1 MRVFRVFNP
10 EFAVVEYC
18 RIPGAPGRLPHMST
32 HATDIETVLLDIVR
46 NDLAVDIP
54 AIDRSARLI
63 ADLGLDSVAFAVA
76 LVAIE
81 ERLAVRVSE
90 RELIECET
98 VGDVERMVCRHRG
111 PSVSD
116 DRPAS

>member
-1 MRVFRVFNP
+1 MP
-10 EFAVVEYC
+10 DAS
-18 RIPGAPGRLPHMST
+18 GRFLMSAQ
-32 HATDIETVLLDIVR
+32 ATDIETVLLDIVR
-46 NDLAVDIP
+46 NDLAVE
-54 AIDRSARLI
+54 SAAMDGSSRLI

-90 RELIECET
+90 QELIECET

-111 PSVSD
+111 ISG
-116 DRPAS
+116 PAA